1 MRRRALLLAAAVGA
15 AAVAFATVLA
25 YQDGAAHM
33 SYGSGDAVRQDLA
46 EAGIQMSSALRFSG
60 DAAAEYCSFL
70 AAGSG
75 PPQYCTSTELKD
87 GDAFVGNVHMVGTPT
102 EPVMALGVM
111 RSDHAASE
119 RDRIAALAHSMIGQ
133 VACSRTFDVAC
144 ALLGGPG
151 NDATRHMPCSCPA
164 GAFPKGQE
172 SIRAWVDQTA
182 LRHASGD
189 SPTTRSSVD
198 GLPLPV
204 LLEVTSVSEG
214 HLWKILV
221 GPAP

>member
-1 MRRRALLLAAAVGA
+1 MRRRALLLAAVAA

-25 YQDGAAHM
+25 YQEGATRM
-33 SYGSGDAVRQDLA
+33 SYGSADAVRQDLA

-70 AAGSG
+70 AVDSG

-87 GDAFVGNVHMVGTPT
+87 GDAFVGNVHMVGAPL
-102 EPVMALGVM
+102 EPAMALGVM
-111 RSDHAASE
+111 QSDHAASE
-119 RDRIAALAHSMIGQ
+119 RGRIAALAHYMVEQ
-133 VACSRTFDVAC
+133 MACSRTFDVAC

-151 NDATRHMPCSCPA
+151 SDATRHMPCSCPA
-164 GAFPKGQE
+164 GAFPNGQE

-189 SPTTRSSVD
+189 SPTTRSSAD

-204 LLEVTSVSEG
+204 LLEVTRAPDG